1 VVAVHPPPPRRRR
14 AFAPPP
20 PPWRL
25 SAAWRPKEGGSAAR
39 EALRLSS
46 VAVLRENDDE
56 TSAAA
61 AAAADIRAN
70 DPTPRAPS
78 PWANSVVAA
87 AVTAPSPEGDVTVT
101 LDGRKIVMPIRPST
115 PTGVASAFARPEW
128 LLYQEGF
135 ARLNYLVVVR

>member
-1 VVAVHPPPPRRRR
+1 
-14 AFAPPP
+14 
-20 PPWRL
+20 
-25 SAAWRPKEGGSAAR
+25 
-39 EALRLSS
+39 
-46 VAVLRENDDE
+46 LRENDDE

-70 DPTPRAPS
+70 DPTPRTPS

-101 LDGRKIVMPIRPST
+101 LDGRKIAMPIGPST